1 MKSREKRGQGLPE
14 KQRVRTDVSRRS
26 DMEKAE
32 ETSSERQEI
41 PIADIRSFVMGA
53 FEASLIEYDELYK
66 RLA

>member
-1 MKSREKRGQGLPE
+1 
-14 KQRVRTDVSRRS
+14 
-26 DMEKAE
+26 MEKAE
-32 ETSSERQEI
+32 ETPSERQEI